1 MAFSRRRAVQEFSTE
16 RDALIDLLVRS
27 GDTVVEMLGQALG
40 SLVDREERAAA
51 AVIAADDRVDATYAE
66 LQHRAVAAMSVPGV
80 EVADHRQLAALLHVN
95 IHLERMGDYA
105 VNVARAGL
113 RAADEPGDPE
123 LAGQLR
129 EMGLLATD
137 VARTAVRAFARRDV
151 EMAGRL
157 PALDDGVDR
166 LNVGVFR
173 RLVKLAAADEAR
185 LWWATHMILVARQVE
200 RYADHAVDIGEA
212 TVFAATGEVVELS
225 SNASRDSEQT

>member
-1 MAFSRRRAVQEFSTE
+1 MDEFRVE
-16 RDALIDLLVRS
+16 RDALIDALVRS
-27 GDTVVEMLGQALG
+27 GDIVVDMLGQALG
-40 SLVDREERAAA
+40 SLVDRQASLAAT
-51 AVIAADDRVDATYAE
+51 VITADDRVDATYAD
-66 LQHRAVAAMSVPGV
+66 LQHRAVAAMGLPGTG
-80 EVADHRQLAALLHVN
+80 EAGHRQLAALLHVN

-129 EMGLLATD
+129 EMGVLATD
-137 VARTAVRAFARRDV
+137 VARTAVRSFARRDV
-151 EMAGRL
+151 GSARQL

-185 LWWATHMILVARQVE
+185 LWWATHMILVARQLE

-212 TVFAATGEVVELS
+212 TIFAATGEVVELS
-225 SNASRDSEQT
+225 SNASRDAEEA